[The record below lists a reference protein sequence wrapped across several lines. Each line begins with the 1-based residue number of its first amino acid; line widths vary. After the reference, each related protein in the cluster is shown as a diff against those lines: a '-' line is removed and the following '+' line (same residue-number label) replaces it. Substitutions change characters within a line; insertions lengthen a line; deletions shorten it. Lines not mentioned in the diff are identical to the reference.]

1 MDESSESWARHGGRL
16 STTQRWTLALK
27 AVALQ
32 WRARRKPP
40 RQARLGD
47 LALRDI
53 DPPGDAL
60 SRTVLHAVDAVQ
72 PPWLTQHA
80 LRAYAWGRLLA
91 RVGDWRPDV
100 PLLYQACVLHDV
112 GLCEAAAHPA
122 QDCFAL
128 RGARWAHQLLA
139 KQGAAADHV
148 VQITRAIGLHLDVE
162 VPPAQGLEAHLLHDG
177 TLLDVV
183 GRRAGELPASHRA
196 AVLAR
201 HPRGA
206 LKLELCR
213 CMRLEARQ
221 APGTRA
227 ALYVG
232 RFGFLDLIER
242 APFES

>member
-1 MDESSESWARHGGRL
+1 MDESTEPWARHGGRL
-16 STTQRWTLALK
+16 STTQRWVLALQ

-32 WRARRKPP
+32 WRARRKPS
-40 RQARLGD
+40 RQARLDD

-53 DPPGDAL
+53 EPPADGL
-60 SRTVLHAVDAVQ
+60 SRSVLQAVDAVQ

-91 RVGDWRPDV
+91 RAADWRPDV

-112 GLCEAAAHPA
+112 GPCEAAAQPP

-128 RGARWAHQLLA
+128 RGARWAQALLA
-139 KQGAAADHV
+139 RQGAAAEHV
-148 VQITRAIGLHLDVE
+148 AKITRAIGLHLDVQ
-162 VPPAQGLEAHLLHDG
+162 VPPSRGLEAHLLHEG

-183 GRRAGELPASHRA
+183 GRRAGELPAPHRA

-213 CMRLEARQ
+213 CMRQEARQ